1 MQTPLRLLAALLIL
15 TVIAAAQQPAAQ
27 QPAAKTP
34 AKSSTSTAAKPAAG
48 AAGTSEARHKVA
60 MELMQILL
68 PKSHADQMIAQVDQQ
83 FLYLAA
89 ADYKKRGLT
98 IPPDFETKMKSAL
111 TGLVSENELA
121 NWGADSYA
129 ERFTAPEMRQLIAFY
144 NSPLGKKLIKTQ
156 PEIGQEAMRKLLTA
170 VDHRLP
176 DSMRKQGLNPPS
188 PQGAA
193 QPAPGSSAPGSPTPG
208 SPTPGSPAPGS
219 PQPGSQP
226 SSSEQ
231 QPQSSQPPKQ

>member
-1 MQTPLRLLAALLIL
+1 M
-15 TVIAAAQQPAAQ
+15 IAAAQQPAAEP
-27 QPAAKTP
+27 PAAKTP
-34 AKSSTSTAAKPAAG
+34 SKSSTSTAAKPAAG
-48 AAGTSEARHKVA
+48 TAGTSEARHKVA

-98 IPPDFETKMKSAL
+98 LPPDFETKMKSAL
-111 TGLVSENELA
+111 TGLVSQSELA

-129 ERFTAPEMRQLIAFY
+129 QRFTAPELRQLITFY
-144 NSPLGKKLIKTQ
+144 NSPLGKKLIKEQ

-176 DSMRKQGLNPPS
+176 DSMRKQGLNPPPPPS
-188 PQGAA
+188 QGAA
-193 QPAPGSSAPGSPTPG
+193 QPGAAQPGS
-208 SPTPGSPAPGS
+208 
-219 PQPGSQP
+219 PGSQP
-226 SSSEQ
+226 GAQPPQGSQQ
-231 QPQSSQPPKQ
+231 QPQSSQPPK

>member
-129 ERFTAPEMRQLIAFY
+129 EHFTAPEMRQLITFY
-144 NSPLGKKLIKTQ
+144 NSPLGKKLIKAQ

-176 DSMRKQGLNPPS
+176 DSMRKQGLNPP
-188 PQGAA
+188 PPPAQGAA
-193 QPAPGSSAPGSPTPG
+193 QPGA
-208 SPTPGSPAPGS
+208 GS
-219 PQPGSQP
+219 PQPGSSPGSPSPGSQP
-226 SSSEQ
+226 GAQPPQGSTP
-231 QPQSSQPPKQ
+231 PQSSQPPKK